1 MNKQEWVKLLKTD
14 VKMFNET
21 REEMIDLSDVDL
33 RGADLR
39 NVNLRHADLSD
50 VDLSRA
56 NLRGANLSYVDLR
69 GADLS
74 YADLSYVDL
83 RNADLSYANLRNVD
97 LRNVNLRNVD
107 LRHADLSYADLRN
120 ANFDFSSFPLWCG
133 SFNFKADMRLVYQ
146 LCYHIC
152 RLNIINQNGKES
164 KTGKILQKL
173 LMPYANKFHRTEECG
188 LIKEN

>member
-21 REEMIDLSDVDL
+21 REEMIDL
-33 RGADLR
+33 RR
-39 NVNLRHADLSD
+39 
-50 VDLSRA
+50 
-56 NLRGANLSYVDLR
+56 
-69 GADLS
+69 
-74 YADLSYVDL
+74 
-83 RNADLSYANLRNVD
+83 ANLRNVD
-97 LRNVNLRNVD
+97 LRNVNLRN
-107 LRHADLSYADLRN
+107 ADLRN

>member
-1 MNKQEWVKLLKTD
+1 MTKQEWIELLKTD
-14 VKMFNET
+14 VDKFNET
-21 REEMIDLSDVDL
+21 REEMIDL
-33 RGADLR
+33 RG
-39 NVNLRHADLSD
+39 
-50 VDLSRA
+50 
-56 NLRGANLSYVDLR
+56 
-69 GADLS
+69 
-74 YADLSYVDL
+74 
-83 RNADLSYANLRNVD
+83 
-97 LRNVNLRNVD
+97 
-107 LRHADLSYADLRN
+107 ADLSYADLRN

>member
-1 MNKQEWVKLLKTD
+1 MSKQEWVKLLKTD
-14 VKMFNET
+14 VKIFNET
-21 REEMIDLSDVDL
+21 REEMIDLSDANL
-33 RGADLR
+33 RGA
-39 NVNLRHADLSD
+39 NLRGANLRGANLRGADLSD

-69 GADLS
+69 G
-74 YADLSYVDL
+74 
-83 RNADLSYANLRNVD
+83 
-97 LRNVNLRNVD
+97 
-107 LRHADLSYADLRN
+107 ADLSYADLRN

>member
-21 REEMIDLSDVDL
+21 REEMIDLS
-33 RGADLR
+33 RAD
-39 NVNLRHADLSD
+39 
-50 VDLSRA
+50 
-56 NLRGANLSYVDLR
+56 LSYVDLR

-74 YADLSYVDL
+74 YADLS
-83 RNADLSYANLRNVD
+83 RADLSRAN
-97 LRNVNLRNVD
+97 
-107 LRHADLSYADLRN
+107 LSYADLRN